1 MPTTSAIT
9 GVDFAT
15 IFVRDYQA
23 AVDFYGNVLD
33 LEHSVDYG
41 KIPGGE
47 FEVGNLTLQVLEAS
61 AVGQEFR
68 PRTHPLAFHVD
79 DFDAARSGLSG
90 KGVEFLSETVDSG
103 VCFMAPFSDPD
114 GNVLMIH
121 HRYAP
126 RD

>member
-1 MPTTSAIT
+1 MSSPNIG

-15 IFVRDYQA
+15 VFVTDYPRA
-23 AVDFYGNVLD
+23 TEFYGGTLD

-47 FEVGNLTLQVLEAS
+47 FETGNLTLQVLDAA
-61 AVGQEFR
+61 AVGREFQ
-68 PRTHPLAFHVD
+68 PNSHPIAFHVD
-79 DFDAARSGLSG
+79 DVEAARADLESQ
-90 KGVEFLSETVDSG
+90 GVDFLAETMDSG
-103 VCFMAPFSDPD
+103 VCHMAPFADPD
-114 GNVLMIH
+114 GNVLMLH